1 MDRFGEA
8 EALASRL
15 EFRGIADDRV
25 FDIARAHDGIIYY
38 NHHGRYAA
46 WFPNRMRVP
55 SGSQPTG

>member
-1 MDRFGEA
+1 M
-8 EALASRL
+8 L
-15 EFRGIADDRV
+15 EIRGVADDCV

-46 WFPNRMRVP
+46 WSPKRMRVP